1 MTSSRSTRR
10 RFRRGTALLGACALV
25 LGACGGDDDDTATD
39 GDDATGT
46 ADGGGDLAQW
56 QEDGVVMG
64 IANERPYGYEE
75 DGEATGEAP
84 ALAKEVFDRLGIND
98 VEYVPLEFGALVNG
112 LNAGR
117 LDVIAAGMFINPER
131 AENVLFTDPDYCAT
145 TAFAVPEGNPDD
157 LTDFESV
164 IDSGITLGV
173 LGGAVEGDYAIDSG
187 VPESQVQTVDGTP
200 NLFDSLEAGR
210 VDAVALT
217 AITVR
222 EQVADLDGF
231 EATEG
236 FVPVIDGEEQLG
248 CGAFGF
254 RYEDQALRD
263 AFNEEINSMKEND
276 EILPIIE
283 QFGFTDAEVEAAV
296 DVTASDL
303 AGGAYDDLGLED

>member
-1 MTSSRSTRR
+1 MTSSRNTRR

-46 ADGGGDLAQW
+46 ADGGGALAQW

-84 ALAKEVFDRLGIND
+84 ALAKEIFDRLGIDD

-145 TAFAVPEGNPDD
+145 TAFAVPEVNPDD
-157 LTDFESV
+157 LNDFESV

-200 NLFDSLEAGR
+200 NLFDSLDAGR

-296 DVTASDL
+296 DVTAGDL
-303 AGGAYDDLGLED
+303 AGGAYDDLDLED

>member
-1 MTSSRSTRR
+1 MTSSRNTRR

-46 ADGGGDLAQW
+46 ADGGGALAQW

-84 ALAKEVFDRLGIND
+84 ALAKEIFDRLGIDD

-200 NLFDSLEAGR
+200 NLFDSLDAGR

-296 DVTASDL
+296 DVTAGDL
-303 AGGAYDDLGLED
+303 AGGAYDDLDLED

>member
-1 MTSSRSTRR
+1 MTSSRNTRR

-46 ADGGGDLAQW
+46 ADGGGALAQW

-84 ALAKEVFDRLGIND
+84 ALAKEIFDRLGID
-98 VEYVPLEFGALVNG
+98 EVEYVPLEFGALVNG

-200 NLFDSLEAGR
+200 NLFDSLDAGR

-296 DVTASDL
+296 DVTAGDL
-303 AGGAYDDLGLED
+303 AGGAYDDLDLED

>member
-1 MTSSRSTRR
+1 MTSSRNTRR

-46 ADGGGDLAQW
+46 ADGGGALAQW

-84 ALAKEVFDRLGIND
+84 ALAKEIFDRLGID
-98 VEYVPLEFGALVNG
+98 DIEYVPLEFGALVNG

-200 NLFDSLEAGR
+200 NLFDSLDAGR

-296 DVTASDL
+296 DVTAGDL
-303 AGGAYDDLGLED
+303 AGGAYDDLDLED

>member
-1 MTSSRSTRR
+1 MTSSRNTRR
-10 RFRRGTALLGACALV
+10 RFRRGIALLGVCALV
-25 LGACGGDDDDTATD
+25 LGACGDDDDTST
-39 GDDATGT
+39 DDADTTEGAEGT
-46 ADGGGDLAQW
+46 DALAQW

-84 ALAKEVFDRLGIND
+84 ELAREVFDRLGIDD

-117 LDVIAAGMFINPER
+117 LDVIAAGMFINPDR
-131 AENVLFTDPDYCAT
+131 AANVLFTDPDYCAT

-157 LTDFESV
+157 LSDFESV
-164 IDSGITLGV
+164 IESGITLGV
-173 LGGAVEGDYAIDSG
+173 LGGAVEGDYAVDSG

-200 NLFDSLEAGR
+200 NLFDSLDAGR

-254 RYEDQALRD
+254 RYEDQVLRD

-283 QFGFTDAEVEAAV
+283 PFGFTDAEVEAAV
-296 DVTASDL
+296 GVTANDL
-303 AGGAYDDLGLED
+303 AGGAYDDLDLED